1 MSYYKPTDNLK
12 FVQGTAEQERALF
25 DAARAGDELARE
37 TLIRTHL
44 LFVAKEGRRW
54 ARGMLPD
61 DEVISAANYALMR
74 AYEKF
79 DHTRGKRFCAFLRPF
94 IRGSIANLWRSQN
107 TVGEKQRTF
116 AEKPDSA
123 PRTLEAPVVHQ
134 EVETTDHE
142 KFLSKLLEDAKQ
154 SVLTEKERAIINQHF
169 GEDEI
174 ELTKI
179 AKQLRLTRER
189 VRQIKNVALGKLERE
204 MKLRMKL
211 AGVTR

>member
-1 MSYYKPTDNLK
+1 MSYYKPTDDLK
-12 FVQGTAEQERALF
+12 FVQPTEEQERALF
-25 DAARAGDELARE
+25 DAARSGDDTARE
-37 TLIRTHL
+37 TIIRTHL

-79 DHTRGKRFCAFLRPF
+79 DRTRGKRFCAFLRPF
-94 IRGSIANLWRSQN
+94 IRGSIANLWRAQN

-116 AEKPDSA
+116 AEKPDSV

-142 KFLSKLLEDAKQ
+142 EFLAKLLEDAKQ
-154 SVLTEKERAIINQHF
+154 SVLTKKERAIIDQHF
-169 GEDEI
+169 GENEV

-179 AKQLRLTRER
+179 AKQLKLTRER

-211 AGVTR
+211 AGVER